1 MTTTP
6 NVIITNSETTES
18 TAKMAVSASL
28 ASTTDTCVAPGKA
41 ASPTPAPPETEK
53 QLWYVM
59 THLEPKMIE
68 QRLQEEN
75 TTRVAEGKAP
85 FEFFIPY
92 QFLKRRVANAAVADD
107 DTPYPRSKTI
117 VEANNEIRST
127 LREFVF
133 IRANEEEL
141 KAFVSG
147 DWNKYVRCRLQHYK
161 DRNGINVTTH
171 DAMMRKF
178 IDTCILFRDRFEILP
193 YAESVEQNDEVVL
206 NTTPFRG
213 EKARVLEV
221 RHTRDGVSL
230 TLGINLFSGTMLLR
244 LPNVGRHDILPLEG
258 STTDIAD
265 THIVDNTQNRLLG
278 ILSRRVH
285 RKGTEESDRQ
295 DAATLDQLYHY
306 RHHVIENDAARR
318 HFLAL
323 MLITAHLRHDADG
336 QKALVAE
343 AEQELATINARGD
356 SRASTDVRTF
366 LWVALYIATGNP
378 GYRNAAKTYVQQCDP
393 KSEKL
398 RSFVR
403 LIRKRQK
410 I

>member
-1 MTTTP
+1 MTTIP
-6 NVIITNSETTES
+6 SNIITNSETTES
-18 TAKMAVSASL
+18 AAKIAVSAPL
-28 ASTTDTCVAPGKA
+28 AATTDTCVADKT
-41 ASPTPAPPETEK
+41 ASPTPASPKSKE

-59 THLEPKMIE
+59 THLEPKMME

-75 TTRVAEGKAP
+75 TSRVAEGKAP

-92 QFLKRRVANAAVADD
+92 QFLKRRVANSAAADD
-107 DTPYPRSKTI
+107 ASPYPRSKSV
-117 VEANNEIRST
+117 VETNNEIRST

-141 KAFVSG
+141 KAFTSG

-161 DRNGINVTTH
+161 DRNGNNVTTH
-171 DAMMRKF
+171 DVMMRKF

-221 RHTRDGVSL
+221 RHTRDGISL

-258 STTDIAD
+258 STTSIAD

-323 MLITAHLRHDADG
+323 MLITAHLRHDTDG
-336 QKALVAE
+336 QKALAAQ

-356 SRASTDVRTF
+356 NRSATDVRTF

>member
-1 MTTTP
+1 MTTTHNP
-6 NVIITNSETTES
+6 NSNVCETIP
-18 TAKMAVSASL
+18 MASVHV
-28 ASTTDTCVAPGKA
+28 DDGK
-41 ASPTPAPPETEK
+41 EM
-53 QLWYVM
+53 LWHVM
-59 THLEPKMIE
+59 THLEPRQIE
-68 QRLQEEN
+68 ERLQEEN
-75 TTRVAEGKAP
+75 AARVEQGKEP

-92 QFLKRRVANAAVADD
+92 QFLKRRVANAAVSDD
-107 DTPYPRSKTI
+107 DTPFPRSKAS
-117 VEANNEIRST
+117 VEVNNEIRST

-141 KAFVSG
+141 DAFTSG
-147 DWNKYVRCRLQHYK
+147 DWNKYVRCRLQYYK
-161 DRNGINVTTH
+161 DRNGQKVTTR
-171 DAMMRKF
+171 DKMMRKF
-178 IDTCILFRDRFEILP
+178 IDACIFYRDKFEILP
-193 YAESVEQNDEVVL
+193 YVEGIEENDEVVL

-230 TLGINLFSGTMLLR
+230 TLAINLFSGAMTLR
-244 LPNVGRHDILPLEG
+244 LPNVGRRDILPLEG
-258 STTDIAD
+258 SNVAIAD

-285 RKGTEESDRQ
+285 RKGNEESDRQ

-306 RHHVIENDAARR
+306 RHHVFENDAARR

-323 MLITAHLRHDADG
+323 MLITAHLRHDTDG
-336 QKALVAE
+336 KKVLAAQ
-343 AEQELATINARGD
+343 AEQELAAINARGD
-356 SRASTDVRTF
+356 NRAATDVRTF
-366 LWVALYIATGNP
+366 LWVALYIATGDA
-378 GYRNAAKTYVQQCDP
+378 GYRNAAKSYVQQYDP